1 MKLKKLIGIM
11 AIAGLAVPGIAS
23 ATNGYFSHG
32 YGIKAKGMGGAGIA
46 FGQDALAAAT
56 NPANMVL
63 VGDRIDLGID
73 WFRPIRQATIGDNS
87 AVSTTYKSSSNNF
100 LIPEFGYNKMIS
112 NDMSLGISVYGNGG
126 MNSDY
131 EPIGNYNQTGNRTG
145 VDLSQLFIAPTWAMK
160 INPNHAIGVSLNL
173 AYQQFAA
180 SGISNFGQVSQ
191 DATKLSDRGHDSSTG
206 FGVRLGWTGQITP
219 DLTLGATYQSKTKM
233 SKMNEYKGLFA
244 GNGSFDIPENYGIGL
259 AFKANPATTIA
270 FDVVKINYSGVPAI
284 ANTIAN
290 MGVSGSL
297 LGQDNGIGFGWKDM
311 TVYKLGVSY
320 DVNKDLTI
328 RAGYNH
334 GATTIPDTEI
344 AFNVLAPA
352 TVENH
357 LTLGATWKLANKAE
371 LSLAYM
377 HAFSKSQSGATPQL
391 FCNPMT
397 GCMAG
402 TSPTTTSTINMKQD
416 SLGIAYGWKM

>member
-73 WFRPIRQATIGDNS
+73 WFRPIREATIGDMTGVAGTN
-87 AVSTTYKSSSNNF
+87 YKSGSNNF

-131 EPIGNYNQTGNRTG
+131 EPIGNFNKGMGNRTG

-180 SGISNFGQVSQ
+180 SGIYNFAGVSNTP
-191 DATKLSDRGHDSSTG
+191 ANLSDKGHDSSTG
-206 FGVRLGWTGQITP
+206 YGVRLGWTGQITP
-219 DLTLGATYQSKTKM
+219 ELALGATYQSKTKM
-233 SKMNEYKGLFA
+233 GKLSNYSGLFA
-244 GNGSFDIPENYGIGL
+244 GNGSFDIPENYGVGL

-290 MGVSGSL
+290 MGVSGNL

-320 DVNKDLTI
+320 DLNKDLTL

-334 GATTIPDTEI
+334 GSTTIPNTEI

-371 LSLAYM
+371 LSVAYM
-377 HAFSKSQSGATPQL
+377 HAFENSQSGKTPQL
-391 FCNPMT
+391 CGAMCPAD
-397 GCMAG
+397 G
-402 TSPTTTSTINMKQD
+402 SYSSTIKMHQD